1 MKENIMVTFTDSDLY
16 TNMVL
21 EAKKT
26 KSLSKLVKKCLS
38 AYYYYDDVRE
48 LVDFYEEGD
57 GIVERQAIEREKF
70 NDELSDIKD
79 SLATLD
85 VYLKDL
91 DNVVGTGLE
100 EFSQYAKQRAEL
112 TSGSGAEET
121 EYGLSL
127 IQLGDVKKE
136 AEHIGETAQT
146 QKVEKLEN
154 ELSELKDMMKQLMGS
169 SVGVQPQV
177 VQPTQPYQVQP
188 MVQQPI
194 MQQEVVQTQPIVQ
207 QPVAQVQPTV
217 QPMVQPQQVVQQEV
231 VAQSIVQPQQVVQQP
246 QPTVQQEVVAQPIV
260 QPQPTVQQEV
270 VAQPIVQQPQQ
281 VVQPQATVQQE
292 QAPQEPIKSNT
303 SSNELLNN
311 LLNSGIGFKF

>member
-1 MKENIMVTFTDSDLY
+1 MVTFTDSDLY

-177 VQPTQPYQVQP
+177 VQPTQQYQAPIPQVQQQVVEPQP
-188 MVQQPI
+188 MVQQPIVQQPI
-194 MQQEVVQTQPIVQ
+194 MQQEVVAQPQQVVQTQPIVQ

-217 QPMVQPQQVVQQEV
+217 
-231 VAQSIVQPQQVVQQP
+231 
-246 QPTVQQEVVAQPIV
+246 QPIV

-281 VVQPQATVQQE
+281 VVQQEQVVQPIVQQPQATVQQE
-292 QAPQEPIKSNT
+292 QAPQEPIKSNK